1 MDCTQAQDRIL
12 DELDGDPR
20 ETVGRQDLQLH
31 LAGCGSCRSFAALQ
45 RRLDAELRE
54 GILVPG
60 PDPGFRRELYERLA
74 TRQPWPEWLPGLAYL
89 VGAAAAT
96 IASVALLPFAV
107 SSTWWIGGA
116 LAALGLVAHSVVA
129 SVLSELD
136 ATG

>member
-12 DELDGDPR
+12 DELDGLR
-20 ETVGRQDLQLH
+20 EAPGRQELQQH
-31 LAGCGSCRSFAALQ
+31 LAECEPCRSFAALQ
-45 RRLDAELRE
+45 RGLDAELRAS
-54 GILVPG
+54 IPVPG
-60 PDPGFRRELYERLA
+60 PDAGFRRALYERLA

-96 IASVALLPFAV
+96 IASVAVLPFPV

-116 LAALGLVAHSVVA
+116 LAGLGLLAHSIAA

-136 ATG
+136 ATGS